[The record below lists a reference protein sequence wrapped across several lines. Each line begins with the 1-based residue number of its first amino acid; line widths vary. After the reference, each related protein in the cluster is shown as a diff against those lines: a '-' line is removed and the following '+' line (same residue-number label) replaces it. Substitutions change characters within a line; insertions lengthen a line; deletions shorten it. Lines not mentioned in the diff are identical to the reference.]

1 MSKNGDITRFFKP
14 VPVAKSSSSPQQLQA
29 SRRPA
34 SPAKNVNSTPT
45 PPPRPPSPLPALL
58 FSSSPPAPASTA
70 RDRNTEI
77 PGSDDEDDDNL
88 SSDDDFPSLFPAQPA
103 RKEASL
109 YATPQAKRRALEF
122 HASPLTINTRHKFDL
137 QALLKHAEAD
147 NAIAEREQRTAA
159 LLAQGSPTALGARI
173 ADGAPASLHDTML
186 DVLSDPE
193 DSQDEGHRRRLLRAV
208 KRTEAAVHRKE
219 WYFFDRQG
227 QTNSTAIEVR
237 PAFPRAK
244 ATGVWALL
252 ASERH
257 RSEVFEDGLPFH
269 VQTKMQSLP
278 DAIFQW
284 VLSEATR
291 ERSTKLRDEYV
302 RLLGVCPDQ
311 IGRLIDENRIVE
323 LFQDLGASARALAP
337 ASQPSGASEEG
348 APYPEL
354 DRIRLQA
361 VLRVLAETAHALRFQ
376 ALTRTMAILLR
387 LGIDNIVREDY
398 AVMTDYQDALLQTA
412 LAVPPRSWNN
422 FCEIVS
428 DSLYHHTREAVLR
441 WNAVSAIPLL
451 HPRLIELRRRLALV
465 FVFDDPRRAS
475 SPPEDTFSLRSV
487 IDRLDQADEFVVDR
501 KNTDYFE
508 LLALSEML
516 SVAVGD
522 GAPPAGNASPEVI
535 KQYNAEV
542 DELAHRIKFM
552 WSNIHEQGA
561 AYMSRL
567 EARVQLRDFERKLL
581 HVVRTR
587 PPPKEDIFGLN
598 AREDEAERP
607 KQQQFMKRFLSKNQP
622 PPVTPSRG
630 G

>member
-1 MSKNGDITRFFKP
+1 
-14 VPVAKSSSSPQQLQA
+14 
-29 SRRPA
+29 
-34 SPAKNVNSTPT
+34 
-45 PPPRPPSPLPALL
+45 
-58 FSSSPPAPASTA
+58 
-70 RDRNTEI
+70 
-77 PGSDDEDDDNL
+77 
-88 SSDDDFPSLFPAQPA
+88 
-103 RKEASL
+103 
-109 YATPQAKRRALEF
+109 
-122 HASPLTINTRHKFDL
+122 
-137 QALLKHAEAD
+137 
-147 NAIAEREQRTAA
+147 
-159 LLAQGSPTALGARI
+159 
-173 ADGAPASLHDTML
+173 
-186 DVLSDPE
+186 
-193 DSQDEGHRRRLLRAV
+193 
-208 KRTEAAVHRKE
+208 
-219 WYFFDRQG
+219 
-227 QTNSTAIEVR
+227 
-237 PAFPRAK
+237 
-244 ATGVWALL
+244 
-252 ASERH
+252 
-257 RSEVFEDGLPFH
+257 
-269 VQTKMQSLP
+269 
-278 DAIFQW
+278 
-284 VLSEATR
+284 
-291 ERSTKLRDEYV
+291 
-302 RLLGVCPDQ
+302 
-311 IGRLIDENRIVE
+311 
-323 LFQDLGASARALAP
+323 
-337 ASQPSGASEEG
+337 
-348 APYPEL
+348 
-354 DRIRLQA
+354 
-361 VLRVLAETAHALRFQ
+361 
-376 ALTRTMAILLR
+376 
-387 LGIDNIVREDY
+387 
-398 AVMTDYQDALLQTA
+398 
-412 LAVPPRSWNN
+412 
-422 FCEIVS
+422 VS